1 MTTQIVVHLLPQE
14 IDWFEWQSRQF
25 KIGSQNID
33 NSIVIDVTLNLNLV
47 DWENSSIPKDFFI
60 NKFNQ
65 IKLLWDWAD
74 TIFTVSDNGECLGT
88 NDKKRDSI
96 RSTLADNLLWL
107 DSDIIFRPEL
117 LSYLTS
123 ISNMIPEE
131 YYVITPQIGKLWD
144 SSWDVLVNNN
154 YVNESP
160 CIPYDKDPFS
170 IVYKD
175 YDDIFVDKI
184 NTFKFGAGWGNLI
197 STNLVKLI
205 DIPDSLGSY
214 GVEDTYTMY
223 CSEILKNKGFNIQQ
237 YVVNNILVAENLK
250 YRSNPYEEF
259 IALIDRKS
267 EFRKIAEDNLQLE
280 IQKFI
285 NRIQ

>member
-25 KIGSQNID
+25 KIGSQHID

-47 DWENSSIPKDFFI
+47 DWDNSLIPKDFFI
-60 NKFNQ
+60 NKFDQ

-96 RSTLADNLLWL
+96 RSTSADNLLWL

-117 LSYLTS
+117 LSYLTR

-144 SSWDVLVNNN
+144 NSWDVLVNSNH
-154 YVNESP
+154 VNESP

-170 IVYKD
+170 IVYGD
-175 YDDIFVDKI
+175 YDEIFVDKI

-197 STNLVKLI
+197 STNLVKLT
-205 DIPDSLGSY
+205 DIPNSLGSY

-223 CSEILKNKGFNIQQ
+223 CSEILRSRGFNIQQ
-237 YVVNNILVAENLK
+237 YVVNNIVVAENMK
-250 YRSNPYEEF
+250 YRSNAYEGF
-259 IALIDRKS
+259 LALIDRKS
-267 EFRKIAEDNLQLE
+267 EFRKIAEDNLQPE
-280 IQKFI
+280 IQNFI
-285 NRIQ
+285 NRI